1 MNEIIN
7 QLFKSTHME
16 NGKNMFEKLLTFL
29 KNCTYDLFYVLLK
42 KQDNNFFVELVSICF
57 QMLQLL
63 SFSFHSLVL
72 YIINYNIIIHSSS
85 TCGRTT
91 QSTLK

>member
-63 SFSFHSLVL
+63 SM
-72 YIINYNIIIHSSS
+72 
-85 TCGRTT
+85 
-91 QSTLK
+91 